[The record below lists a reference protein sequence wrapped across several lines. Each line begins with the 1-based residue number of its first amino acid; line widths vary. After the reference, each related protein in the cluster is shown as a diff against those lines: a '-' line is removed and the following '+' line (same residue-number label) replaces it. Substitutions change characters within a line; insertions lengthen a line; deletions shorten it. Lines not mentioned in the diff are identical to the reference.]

1 MSKIISE
8 YAFRTIK
15 RILPRIS
22 ATEKAA
28 LNSGTV
34 SIDGDIFAGY
44 LDINKLVS
52 KYDVKLRDEETAFL
66 NKETTMLCEMID
78 NDSVEKNQDLSTN
91 TWKYIKTNKFMG
103 LVIPKKYEGLGFS
116 PHAHSLIVE
125 KIASRNIA
133 SAVSVMVP
141 NSLGPGELLH
151 QYGTDEQKKDLLPKL
166 ATGKHVPC
174 FGLTTENSGS
184 DAASM
189 LDKGIVVNENGILGM
204 RVTFSKRYIT
214 LAPVASLIGLAF
226 KLEDPNKLLTKGKE
240 GITVAILEKDKFKNI
255 EIGNRHNPLNIG
267 FMNGTIR
274 GNDIF
279 IPIDCVIGGEEQ
291 CGFGW
296 NMLMESLGEGRGI
309 SLPAM
314 SLATAKLCTFGVGGY
329 ARIRKQF
336 NIPIAEMEGVKEKL
350 ATIAGIN
357 YKLLSAQHLF
367 NAILINKEKPPVLSA
382 IMKYKFTE
390 YGRITVNNGMDIL
403 GGAGICKGSM
413 NFLASNYVATPVAIT
428 VEGSNTLTRSLI
440 IFGQG
445 LNRSHPHL
453 LNIINNIETNDKPK
467 FHDNFTKIVK
477 HTLSNM
483 AKSLYYGAYLK
494 IYRKSDY
501 NYDIAKYSEM
511 HLNRHVANFAF
522 SANIALL
529 MGGKIK
535 TAEYISG
542 RYADILSDIYMSYA
556 CLWFYKK
563 NKEVKDIDKLL
574 EYSINDYSK
583 NIETNMNKI
592 ADNFPI
598 YFMGKLIKYVTY
610 PFGDYYKY
618 NSDIMITKI
627 SNIITRPTEMRNL
640 LTENI
645 FISKDNKDR
654 LNQISRGIALYG
666 EEGGKGCGKGCGKG
680 HGKGC
685 GKGCGKGDGKGCG
698 KGHEEEKLN
707 DTMKND
713 IMQHVIKVNEYNNL
727 S

>member
-1 MSKIISE
+1 MSKIVSG
-8 YAFRTIK
+8 YAFRIIK
-15 RILPRIS
+15 RILPKIS

-28 LNSGTV
+28 LNSGSV
-34 SIDGDIFAGY
+34 SIDGDIFSGY
-44 LDINKLVS
+44 LDINKLVK
-52 KYDVKLRDEETAFL
+52 KYDAKLKDQENAFL
-66 NKETTMLCEMID
+66 NKETNELCEMID
-78 NDSVEKNQDLSTN
+78 NDKIEKNQDLSKDV
-91 TWKYIKTNKFMG
+91 WDYIKNNKFMG
-103 LVIPKKYEGLGFS
+103 LVIPKKYEGLEFS

-133 SAVSVMVP
+133 TAVSVMVP

-151 QYGTDEQKKDLLPKL
+151 QYGTDEQKKYFLPKL
-166 ATGKHVPC
+166 ASGTYVPC

-189 LDKGIVVNENGILGM
+189 LDRGIVVVENGILGM

-214 LAPVASLIGLAF
+214 LAPVASVIGLAF
-226 KLEDPNKLLTKGKE
+226 KLLDPNKLLTTGKE
-240 GITVAILEKDKFKNI
+240 GITVAILEKDKFSDI

-274 GNDIF
+274 GREIF
-279 IPIDCVIGGEEQ
+279 IPMECVIGGEEK

-314 SLATAKLCTFGVGGY
+314 SLATAKLCSFGVGGY

-336 NIPIAEMEGVKEKL
+336 NISIAEMEGVKEKL
-350 ATIAGIN
+350 AVIAGIN
-357 YKLLSAQHLF
+357 YKLLAAQHLF

-403 GGAGICKGSM
+403 GGAGICKGPM
-413 NFLASNYVATPVAIT
+413 NFLASSYVATPVAIT

-453 LNIINNIETNDKPK
+453 LNIINNIETNDKE
-467 FHDNFTKIVK
+467 NFNNNFNKIVK
-477 HTLSNM
+477 HTLNNLV
-483 AKSLYYGAYLK
+483 KSLYYGIYLK
-494 IYRKSDY
+494 FYRKNSV
-501 NYDIAKYSEM
+501 DIDKYCEI

-542 RYADILSDIYMSYA
+542 RYADILADIYMSYA

-563 NKEVKDIDKLL
+563 NKNVKDIDKLL

-583 NIETNMNKI
+583 NIEINMNKI
-592 ADNFPI
+592 FDNFPI
-598 YFMGKLIKYVTY
+598 YFMGKIMKYTTY
-610 PFGDYYKY
+610 PSGNYYNY
-618 NSDIMITKI
+618 NSDKMNTEI
-627 SNIITRPTEMRNL
+627 SNIITKPNELRNL
-640 LTENI
+640 LTYNL
-645 FISKDNKDR
+645 FISKDTDNR
-654 LNQISRGIALYG
+654 LNQISRGIELFDVNKKY
-666 EEGGKGCGKGCGKG
+666 
-680 HGKGC
+680 
-685 GKGCGKGDGKGCG
+685 
-698 KGHEEEKLN
+698 
-707 DTMKND
+707 D
-713 IMQHVIKVNEYNNL
+713 IENISLINEITQQVIKVDESEKL
-727 S
+727 

>member
-1 MSKIISE
+1 MSKIVSG
-8 YAFRTIK
+8 YAFRIIK
-15 RILPRIS
+15 RILPKIS

-28 LNSGTV
+28 LNSGSV
-34 SIDGDIFAGY
+34 SIDGDIFSGY
-44 LDINKLVS
+44 LDINKLVK
-52 KYDVKLRDEETAFL
+52 KYDAKLKDQENAFL
-66 NKETTMLCEMID
+66 NKETNELCEMID
-78 NDSVEKNQDLSTN
+78 NDKIEKNQDLSKDV
-91 TWKYIKTNKFMG
+91 WDYIKNNKFMG
-103 LVIPKKYEGLGFS
+103 LVIPKKYEGLEFS

-133 SAVSVMVP
+133 TAVSVMVP

-151 QYGTDEQKKDLLPKL
+151 QYGTDEQKKYFLPKL
-166 ATGKHVPC
+166 ASGTYVPC

-189 LDKGIVVNENGILGM
+189 LDRGIVVVENGILGM

-214 LAPVASLIGLAF
+214 LAPVASVIGLAF
-226 KLEDPNKLLTKGKE
+226 KLLDPNKLLTTGKE
-240 GITVAILEKDKFKNI
+240 GITVAILEKDKFSDI

-274 GNDIF
+274 GREIF
-279 IPIDCVIGGEEQ
+279 IPMESVIGGEEK

-314 SLATAKLCTFGVGGY
+314 SLATAKLCSFGVGGY

-336 NIPIAEMEGVKEKL
+336 NISIAEMEGVKEKL
-350 ATIAGIN
+350 AIIAGIN
-357 YKLLSAQHLF
+357 YKLLAAQHLF

-403 GGAGICKGSM
+403 GGAGICKGPM
-413 NFLASNYVATPVAIT
+413 NFLASSYVATPVAIT

-453 LNIINNIETNDKPK
+453 LNIINNIETNDKE
-467 FHDNFTKIVK
+467 NFNNNFNKIVK
-477 HTLSNM
+477 HTLNNLV
-483 AKSLYYGAYLK
+483 KSLYYGIYLK
-494 IYRKSDY
+494 FYRKNSV
-501 NYDIAKYSEM
+501 DIDKYCEI

-542 RYADILSDIYMSYA
+542 RYADILADIYMSYA

-563 NKEVKDIDKLL
+563 NKNVKDIDKLL

-583 NIETNMNKI
+583 NIEINMNKI
-592 ADNFPI
+592 FDNFPI
-598 YFMGKLIKYVTY
+598 YFMGKIMKYTTY
-610 PFGDYYKY
+610 PFGNYYNY
-618 NSDIMITKI
+618 NSDKMNTEI
-627 SNIITRPTEMRNL
+627 SNIITKPNELRNL
-640 LTENI
+640 LTYNL
-645 FISKDNKDR
+645 FISKDTDNR
-654 LNQISRGIALYG
+654 LNQISRGIELFDVNKKYDL
-666 EEGGKGCGKGCGKG
+666 ENISLINEI
-680 HGKGC
+680 
-685 GKGCGKGDGKGCG
+685 
-698 KGHEEEKLN
+698 
-707 DTMKND
+707 T
-713 IMQHVIKVNEYNNL
+713 QQVIKVDESEKL
-727 S
+727 

>member
-1 MSKIISE
+1 MSKIVSG
-8 YAFRTIK
+8 YAFRIIK
-15 RILPRIS
+15 RILPKIS

-28 LNSGTV
+28 LNSGSV
-34 SIDGDIFAGY
+34 SIDGDIFSGY
-44 LDINKLVS
+44 LDINKLVK
-52 KYDVKLRDEETAFL
+52 KYDAKLKDQENAFL
-66 NKETTMLCEMID
+66 NKETNELCEMID
-78 NDSVEKNQDLSTN
+78 NDKIEKNQDLSTDV
-91 TWKYIKTNKFMG
+91 WDYIKNNKFMG
-103 LVIPKKYEGLGFS
+103 LVIPKKYEGLEFS

-125 KIASRNIA
+125 KIASRNIT

-151 QYGTDEQKKDLLPKL
+151 QYGTDEQKKYFLPKL
-166 ATGKHVPC
+166 ASGTYVPC

-189 LDKGIVVNENGILGM
+189 LDRGIVVVENGILGM

-214 LAPVASLIGLAF
+214 LAPVASVIGLAF
-226 KLEDPNKLLTKGKE
+226 TLLDPNKLLTTGKE
-240 GITVAILEKDKFKNI
+240 GITVAILEKDKFSDI

-274 GNDIF
+274 GRDIF
-279 IPIDCVIGGEEQ
+279 IPMECVIGGEEK

-314 SLATAKLCTFGVGGY
+314 SLATAKLCSFGVGGY

-336 NIPIAEMEGVKEKL
+336 NISIAEMEGVKEKL
-350 ATIAGIN
+350 AVIAGIN
-357 YKLLSAQHLF
+357 YKLLAAQHLF

-403 GGAGICKGSM
+403 GGAGICKGPM
-413 NFLASNYVATPVAIT
+413 NFLASSYIATPVAIT

-453 LNIINNIETNDKPK
+453 LNIINNIETNDKEG
-467 FHDNFTKIVK
+467 FNNNFNKIVK
-477 HTLSNM
+477 HTLNNLV
-483 AKSLYYGAYLK
+483 KSIYYGTYLK
-494 IYRKSDY
+494 FYRK
-501 NYDIAKYSEM
+501 NGVDIDKYYEI

-542 RYADILSDIYMSYA
+542 RYADILADIYMSYA

-563 NKEVKDIDKLL
+563 NKTTKDIDKLL

-583 NIETNMNKI
+583 NIE
-592 ADNFPI
+592 
-598 YFMGKLIKYVTY
+598 
-610 PFGDYYKY
+610 
-618 NSDIMITKI
+618 IT
-627 SNIITRPTEMRNL
+627 PTEKINGTRL
-640 LTENI
+640 L
-645 FISKDNKDR
+645 
-654 LNQISRGIALYG
+654 
-666 EEGGKGCGKGCGKG
+666 
-680 HGKGC
+680 
-685 GKGCGKGDGKGCG
+685 
-698 KGHEEEKLN
+698 
-707 DTMKND
+707 
-713 IMQHVIKVNEYNNL
+713 
-727 S
+727 

>member
-1 MSKIISE
+1 MSKFVSG
-8 YAFRTIK
+8 YAFRIIK
-15 RILPRIS
+15 RILPKIS

-34 SIDGDIFAGY
+34 SIDGDIFSGY
-44 LDINKLVS
+44 LDINKLVK
-52 KYDVKLRDEETAFL
+52 KYDVKLKEEENAFL
-66 NKETTMLCEMID
+66 NKETSELCEMINND
-78 NDSVEKNQDLSTN
+78 NIEKNQDLSVD
-91 TWKYIKTNKFMG
+91 TWNYIKDNKFMG
-103 LVIPKKYEGLGFS
+103 LVIPKKYEGLEFS

-151 QYGTDEQKKDLLPKL
+151 QYGTDVQKIYFLPKL
-166 ATGKHVPC
+166 ASGTHIPC

-189 LDKGIVVNENGILGM
+189 LDRGIVVNENGILGM

-214 LAPVASLIGLAF
+214 LAPVASVIGLAF
-226 KLEDPNKLLTKGKE
+226 KLVDPNKLLTKGKE
-240 GITVAILEKDKFKNI
+240 GITVAILEKEKFKDI

-274 GNDIF
+274 GRDIF
-279 IPIDCVIGGEEQ
+279 IPMESVIGGEEK

-314 SLATAKLCTFGVGGY
+314 SLATAKLCSFGVGGY

-336 NIPIAEMEGVKEKL
+336 NISIAEMEGVKEKL
-350 ATIAGIN
+350 AIIAGIN
-357 YKLLSAQHLF
+357 YKLLAAQHLF
-367 NAILINKEKPPVLSA
+367 NAILINNEKPPVLSA

-403 GGAGICKGSM
+403 GGAGICKGPM
-413 NFLASNYVATPVAIT
+413 NFLASSYVATPVAIT

-453 LNIINNIETNDKPK
+453 LNIINNIETNDKE
-467 FHDNFTKIVK
+467 NFNNNFNKIVK
-477 HTLSNM
+477 HTLNNLV
-483 AKSLYYGAYLK
+483 KSLYYGIYLK
-494 IYRKSDY
+494 FYRKNSV
-501 NYDIAKYSEM
+501 DIDKYCEI

-542 RYADILSDIYMSYA
+542 RYADILADIYMSYA

-563 NKEVKDIDKLL
+563 NKNVKDIDKLL

-583 NIETNMNKI
+583 NIEINMNKI
-592 ADNFPI
+592 FDNFPI
-598 YFMGKLIKYVTY
+598 YFMGKIMKYTTY
-610 PFGDYYKY
+610 PLGNYYNY
-618 NSDIMITKI
+618 NSDKMNTEI
-627 SNIITRPTEMRNL
+627 SNIITKPNELRNL
-640 LTENI
+640 LTYNL
-645 FISKDNKDR
+645 FISKDTDNR
-654 LNQISRGIALYG
+654 LNQISRGIELFDVNKKY
-666 EEGGKGCGKGCGKG
+666 
-680 HGKGC
+680 
-685 GKGCGKGDGKGCG
+685 
-698 KGHEEEKLN
+698 
-707 DTMKND
+707 D
-713 IMQHVIKVNEYNNL
+713 IENISLINEITQQVIKVDESEKL
-727 S
+727 

>member
-1 MSKIISE
+1 MSKIVSG
-8 YAFRTIK
+8 YAFRIIK
-15 RILPRIS
+15 RILPKIS

-28 LNSGTV
+28 LNSGSV
-34 SIDGDIFAGY
+34 SIDGDIFSGY
-44 LDINKLVS
+44 LDINKLVK
-52 KYDVKLRDEETAFL
+52 KYDAKLKDQENAFL
-66 NKETTMLCEMID
+66 NKETNELCEMID
-78 NDSVEKNQDLSTN
+78 NDKIEKNQDLSIDV
-91 TWKYIKTNKFMG
+91 WDYIKNNKFMG
-103 LVIPKKYEGLGFS
+103 LVIPKKYEGLEFS

-151 QYGTDEQKKDLLPKL
+151 QYGTDEQKKYFLPKL
-166 ATGKHVPC
+166 ASGTYVPC

-189 LDKGIVVNENGILGM
+189 LDRGIVVVEDGILGM

-214 LAPVASLIGLAF
+214 LAPVASVIGLAF
-226 KLEDPNKLLTKGKE
+226 KLLDPNKLLTTGKE
-240 GITVAILEKDKFKNI
+240 GITVAILEKDKFSDI

-274 GNDIF
+274 GIDIF
-279 IPIDCVIGGEEQ
+279 IPMECVIGGEEK

-314 SLATAKLCTFGVGGY
+314 SLATAKLCSFGVGGY

-336 NIPIAEMEGVKEKL
+336 NISIAEMEGVKEKL
-350 ATIAGIN
+350 AVIAGIN
-357 YKLLSAQHLF
+357 YKLLAAQHLF

-403 GGAGICKGSM
+403 GGAGICKGPM
-413 NFLASNYVATPVAIT
+413 NFLASSYIATPVAIT

-453 LNIINNIETNDKPK
+453 LNIINNIETNDKEG
-467 FHDNFTKIVK
+467 FNNNFNKIVK
-477 HTLSNM
+477 HTLNNLV
-483 AKSLYYGAYLK
+483 KSIYYGTYLK
-494 IYRKSDY
+494 FYRK
-501 NYDIAKYSEM
+501 NGVDIDKYYEI

-542 RYADILSDIYMSYA
+542 RYADILADIYMSYA

-563 NKEVKDIDKLL
+563 NKTTKDIDKLL

-583 NIETNMNKI
+583 NIEINMNKI
-592 ADNFPI
+592 FDNFPI
-598 YFMGKLIKYVTY
+598 YFMGKIMKYTTY
-610 PFGDYYKY
+610 PFGNYYNY
-618 NSDIMITKI
+618 NCDKMNTRI
-627 SNIITRPTEMRNL
+627 SNIITKPNELRNL
-640 LTENI
+640 LTDNL
-645 FISKDNKDR
+645 FISKDVNNR
-654 LNQISRGIALYG
+654 LNQISRGIQLFDENKKYDP
-666 EEGGKGCGKGCGKG
+666 ENISLINEITQ
-680 HGKGC
+680 
-685 GKGCGKGDGKGCG
+685 
-698 KGHEEEKLN
+698 L
-707 DTMKND
+707 
-713 IMQHVIKVNEYNNL
+713 VIKVDETEKL
-727 S
+727 

>member
-1 MSKIISE
+1 MSKIVSG
-8 YAFRTIK
+8 YAFRIIK
-15 RILPRIS
+15 RILPKIS

-28 LNSGTV
+28 LNSGSV
-34 SIDGDIFAGY
+34 SIDGDIFSGY
-44 LDINKLVS
+44 LDINKLVK
-52 KYDVKLRDEETAFL
+52 KYDAKLKDQENAFL
-66 NKETTMLCEMID
+66 NKETNELCEMID
-78 NDSVEKNQDLSTN
+78 NDKIEKNQDLSIDV
-91 TWKYIKTNKFMG
+91 WDYIKNNKFMG
-103 LVIPKKYEGLGFS
+103 LVIPKKYEGLEFS

-151 QYGTDEQKKDLLPKL
+151 QYGTDEQKKYFLPKL
-166 ATGKHVPC
+166 ASGTYVPC

-189 LDKGIVVNENGILGM
+189 LDSGIVVVENGILGM

-214 LAPVASLIGLAF
+214 LAPVASVIGLAF
-226 KLEDPNKLLTKGKE
+226 KLLDPNKLLTTGKE
-240 GITVAILEKDKFKNI
+240 GITVAILEKDKFSDI

-274 GNDIF
+274 GIDIF
-279 IPIDCVIGGEEQ
+279 IPMECVIGGEEK

-314 SLATAKLCTFGVGGY
+314 SLATAKLCSFGVGGY

-336 NIPIAEMEGVKEKL
+336 NISIAEMEGVKEKL
-350 ATIAGIN
+350 AVIAGIN
-357 YKLLSAQHLF
+357 YKLLAAQHLF

-403 GGAGICKGSM
+403 GGAGICKGPM
-413 NFLASNYVATPVAIT
+413 NFLASSYIATPVAIT

-453 LNIINNIETNDKPK
+453 LNIINNIETNDKEG
-467 FHDNFTKIVK
+467 FNNNFNKIVK
-477 HTLSNM
+477 HTLNNLV
-483 AKSLYYGAYLK
+483 KSIYYGTYLK
-494 IYRKSDY
+494 FYRK
-501 NYDIAKYSEM
+501 NGVDIDKYYEI

-542 RYADILSDIYMSYA
+542 RYADILADIYMSYA

-563 NKEVKDIDKLL
+563 NKTTKDIDKLL

-583 NIETNMNKI
+583 NIEINMNKI
-592 ADNFPI
+592 FDNFPI
-598 YFMGKLIKYVTY
+598 YFMGKIMKYTTY
-610 PFGDYYKY
+610 PFGNYYNY
-618 NSDIMITKI
+618 NCDKINTRI
-627 SNIITRPTEMRNL
+627 SNIITKPNELRNL
-640 LTENI
+640 LTYNL
-645 FISKDNKDR
+645 FISKDVNNR
-654 LNQISRGIALYG
+654 LNQISRGIQLFDENKKYDP
-666 EEGGKGCGKGCGKG
+666 ENISLINEITQ
-680 HGKGC
+680 
-685 GKGCGKGDGKGCG
+685 
-698 KGHEEEKLN
+698 L
-707 DTMKND
+707 
-713 IMQHVIKVNEYNNL
+713 VIKVDETDKL
-727 S
+727 

>member
-1 MSKIISE
+1 MSKIVSG
-8 YAFRTIK
+8 YAFRIIK
-15 RILPRIS
+15 RILPKIS

-28 LNSGTV
+28 LNSGSV
-34 SIDGDIFAGY
+34 SIDGDIFSGY
-44 LDINKLVS
+44 LDINKLVK
-52 KYDVKLRDEETAFL
+52 KYDAKLKDQENAFL
-66 NKETTMLCEMID
+66 NKETNELCEMID
-78 NDSVEKNQDLSTN
+78 NDKIEKNQDLSIDV
-91 TWKYIKTNKFMG
+91 WDYIKNNKFMG
-103 LVIPKKYEGLGFS
+103 LVIPKKYEGLEFS

-151 QYGTDEQKKDLLPKL
+151 QYGTDEQKKYFLPKL
-166 ATGKHVPC
+166 ASGTYVPC

-189 LDKGIVVNENGILGM
+189 LDRGIVVVENGILGM

-214 LAPVASLIGLAF
+214 LAPVASVIGLAF
-226 KLEDPNKLLTKGKE
+226 KLLDPNKLLTTGKE
-240 GITVAILEKDKFKNI
+240 GITVAILEKDKFSDI

-274 GNDIF
+274 GIDIF
-279 IPIDCVIGGEEQ
+279 IPMECVIGGEEK

-314 SLATAKLCTFGVGGY
+314 SLATAKLCSFGVGGY

-336 NIPIAEMEGVKEKL
+336 NISIAEMEGVKEKL
-350 ATIAGIN
+350 AVIAGIN
-357 YKLLSAQHLF
+357 YKLLAAQHLF

-403 GGAGICKGSM
+403 GGAGICKGPM
-413 NFLASNYVATPVAIT
+413 NFLASSYIATPVAIT

-453 LNIINNIETNDKPK
+453 LNIINNIETNDKEG
-467 FHDNFTKIVK
+467 FNNNFNKIVK
-477 HTLSNM
+477 HTLNNLV
-483 AKSLYYGAYLK
+483 KSIYYGTYLK
-494 IYRKSDY
+494 FYRK
-501 NYDIAKYSEM
+501 NGVDIDKYYEI

-542 RYADILSDIYMSYA
+542 RYADILADIYMSYA

-563 NKEVKDIDKLL
+563 NKTTKDIDKLL

-583 NIETNMNKI
+583 NIEINMNKI
-592 ADNFPI
+592 FDNFPI
-598 YFMGKLIKYVTY
+598 YFMGKIMKYTTY
-610 PFGDYYKY
+610 PFGNYYNY
-618 NSDIMITKI
+618 NCDKMNTRI
-627 SNIITRPTEMRNL
+627 SNIITKPNELRNL
-640 LTENI
+640 LTDNL
-645 FISKDNKDR
+645 FISKDVNNR
-654 LNQISRGIALYG
+654 LNQISRGIQLFDENKKYDP
-666 EEGGKGCGKGCGKG
+666 ENISLINEITQ
-680 HGKGC
+680 
-685 GKGCGKGDGKGCG
+685 
-698 KGHEEEKLN
+698 L
-707 DTMKND
+707 
-713 IMQHVIKVNEYNNL
+713 VIKVDETEKL
-727 S
+727 

>member
-1 MSKIISE
+1 MSKIVSG
-8 YAFRTIK
+8 YAFRIIK
-15 RILPRIS
+15 RILPKIS

-28 LNSGTV
+28 LNSGSV
-34 SIDGDIFAGY
+34 SIDGDIFSGY
-44 LDINKLVS
+44 LDINKLVK
-52 KYDVKLRDEETAFL
+52 KYDAKLKDQENAFL
-66 NKETTMLCEMID
+66 NKETNELCEMID
-78 NDSVEKNQDLSTN
+78 NDKIEKNQDLSIDV
-91 TWKYIKTNKFMG
+91 WDYIKNNKFMG
-103 LVIPKKYEGLGFS
+103 LVIPKKYEGLEFS

-151 QYGTDEQKKDLLPKL
+151 QYGTDEQKKYFLPKL
-166 ATGKHVPC
+166 ASGTYVPC

-189 LDKGIVVNENGILGM
+189 LDRGIVVVENGILGM

-214 LAPVASLIGLAF
+214 LAPVASVIGLAF
-226 KLEDPNKLLTKGKE
+226 KLLDPNKLLTTGKE
-240 GITVAILEKDKFKNI
+240 GITVAILEKDKFSDI

-274 GNDIF
+274 GIDIF
-279 IPIDCVIGGEEQ
+279 IPMECVIGGEEK

-314 SLATAKLCTFGVGGY
+314 SLATAKLCSFGVGGY

-336 NIPIAEMEGVKEKL
+336 NISIAEMEGVKEKL
-350 ATIAGIN
+350 AVIAGIN
-357 YKLLSAQHLF
+357 YKLLAAQHLF

-403 GGAGICKGSM
+403 GGAGICKGPM
-413 NFLASNYVATPVAIT
+413 NFLASCYIATPVAIT

-453 LNIINNIETNDKPK
+453 LNIINNIETNDKEG
-467 FHDNFTKIVK
+467 FNNNFNKIVK
-477 HTLSNM
+477 HTLNNLV
-483 AKSLYYGAYLK
+483 KSIYYGTYLK
-494 IYRKSDY
+494 FYRK
-501 NYDIAKYSEM
+501 NGVDIDKYYEI

-542 RYADILSDIYMSYA
+542 RYADILADIYMSYA

-563 NKEVKDIDKLL
+563 NKTTKDIDKLL

-583 NIETNMNKI
+583 NIEINMNKI
-592 ADNFPI
+592 FHNFPI
-598 YFMGKLIKYVTY
+598 YFMGKIMKYTTY
-610 PFGDYYKY
+610 PFGNYYNY
-618 NSDIMITKI
+618 NCDKINTRI
-627 SNIITRPTEMRNL
+627 SNIITKPNELRNL
-640 LTENI
+640 LTYNL
-645 FISKDNKDR
+645 FISKDVNNR
-654 LNQISRGIALYG
+654 LNQISRGIQLFDENKKYDP
-666 EEGGKGCGKGCGKG
+666 ENISLINEITQ
-680 HGKGC
+680 
-685 GKGCGKGDGKGCG
+685 
-698 KGHEEEKLN
+698 L
-707 DTMKND
+707 
-713 IMQHVIKVNEYNNL
+713 VIKVDETDKL
-727 S
+727 

>member
-8 YAFRTIK
+8 YAFKTIK

-34 SIDGDIFAGY
+34 SIDGDIFTGY
-44 LDINKLVS
+44 LDINKLVN
-52 KYDVKLRDEETAFL
+52 KYDVKLRDEEKAFL
-66 NKETTMLCEMID
+66 RKETTELCEMID
-78 NDSVEKNQDLSTN
+78 NDSIEKNQDLSVN
-91 TWKYIKTNKFMG
+91 TWKYMKANKFMG
-103 LVIPKKYEGLGFS
+103 LVIPKKYEGLEFS

-141 NSLGPGELLH
+141 NSLGPAELLH
-151 QYGTDEQKKDLLPKL
+151 QYGTNEQQKYFLPKL
-166 ATGKHVPC
+166 AAGTHIPC
-174 FGLTTENSGS
+174 FGLTTEHSGS

-189 LDKGIVVNENGILGM
+189 LDRGIVVKENGILGM

-214 LAPVASLIGLAF
+214 LAPIASLIGLAF
-226 KLEDPNKLLTKGKE
+226 KLEDPDKLLTKGKE
-240 GITVAILEKDKFKNI
+240 GITVAILEKENFKDI
-255 EIGNRHNPLNIG
+255 DIGNRHNPLNIG

-274 GNDIF
+274 GRNIF
-279 IPIDCVIGGEEQ
+279 IPMDCVIGGEDK

-314 SLATAKLCTFGVGGY
+314 SVATAKLCTFGVGGY

-350 ATIAGIN
+350 AIIAGIN
-357 YKLLSAQHLF
+357 YKLLSAQYLF

-390 YGRITVNNGMDIL
+390 YGRIAVNNGMDII

-413 NFLASNYVATPVAIT
+413 NFLASSYVATPVAIT

-453 LNIINNIETNDKPK
+453 LNIISNIESNDKQQ
-467 FHDNFTKIVK
+467 FHENFTKIVK

-483 AKSLYYGAYLK
+483 SKSLYYGIYLK
-494 IYRKSDY
+494 FYK
-501 NYDIAKYSEM
+501 NKNNDIANYAEI

-522 SANIALL
+522 AANIALL

-542 RYADILSDIYMSYA
+542 RYADILADIYMSYA

-563 NKEVKDIDKLL
+563 NNSIKDIDHLL
-574 EYSINDYSK
+574 EYCINDYSK
-583 NIETNMNKI
+583 NIESNINKI

-598 YFMGKLIKYVTY
+598 YFMGRLIKYVTY
-610 PFGDYYKY
+610 PFGNNYTY
-618 NSDIMITKI
+618 NNDILTTKV
-627 SNIITRPTEMRNL
+627 SNIITKPTELRNL

-645 FISKDNKDR
+645 YISNDNNDR
-654 LNQISRGIALYG
+654 LNQISKGIYLYT
-666 EEGGKGCGKGCGKG
+666 EDKK
-680 HGKGC
+680 
-685 GKGCGKGDGKGCG
+685 DDPLYIS
-698 KGHEEEKLN
+698 EKS
-707 DTMKND
+707 K
-713 IMQHVIKVNEYNNL
+713 IMESIIKVNEYTNL
-727 S
+727 P

>member
-34 SIDGDIFAGY
+34 SIDGDIFKGY
-44 LDINKLVS
+44 LDINKLS
-52 KYDVKLRDEETAFL
+52 NKYQVKLREDEVAFL
-66 NKETTMLCEMID
+66 RKETTELCEMID
-78 NDSVEKNQDLSTN
+78 NDSIEKNQDLSVN
-91 TWKYIKTNKFMG
+91 TWKYMKANKFMG
-103 LVIPKKYEGLGFS
+103 LVIPKKYEGLEFS

-141 NSLGPGELLH
+141 NSLGPAELLH
-151 QYGTDEQKKDLLPKL
+151 QYGTDAQQKYFLPML
-166 ATGKHVPC
+166 ATGSHIPC
-174 FGLTTENSGS
+174 FGLTTEHSGS

-189 LDKGIVVNENGILGM
+189 LDRGIVVKENGILGM

-226 KLEDPNKLLTKGKE
+226 RLEDPDRLLTKGKE
-240 GITVAILEKDKFKNI
+240 GITVAILEKKNFKDI

-274 GNDIF
+274 GKDIF
-279 IPIDCVIGGEEQ
+279 IPMDCVIGGEEK

-314 SLATAKLCTFGVGGY
+314 SVATAKLCTFGVGGY

-350 ATIAGIN
+350 AIIAGIN
-357 YKLLSAQHLF
+357 YKLLSAQYLF

-390 YGRITVNNGMDIL
+390 YGRITVNNGMDIM

-413 NFLASNYVATPVAIT
+413 NFLASSYVATPVAIT

-453 LNIINNIETNDKPK
+453 LDIISNIESNDKLQ
-467 FHDNFTKIVK
+467 FHENFTKIVK

-483 AKSLYYGAYLK
+483 SKSLYYGIYLK
-494 IYRKSDY
+494 LYR
-501 NYDIAKYSEM
+501 NNDIAKYSEM

-542 RYADILSDIYMSYA
+542 RYADILADIYMSYA
-556 CLWFYKK
+556 CLWFHKK
-563 NKEVKDIDKLL
+563 NNSIKDIDHLL
-574 EYSINDYSK
+574 EYCINDYSK
-583 NIETNMNKI
+583 NIESNINKI

-598 YFMGKLIKYVTY
+598 YFMGRLIKYVTY
-610 PFGDYYKY
+610 PLGNYYTH
-618 NSDIMITKI
+618 NNDIVITKV
-627 SNIITRPTEMRNL
+627 SNIISKPTELRNL

-645 FISKDNKDR
+645 FISKDNNDR
-654 LNQISRGIALYG
+654 LNQISRGIALYT
-666 EEGGKGCGKGCGKG
+666 
-680 HGKGC
+680 
-685 GKGCGKGDGKGCG
+685 GDKQGDSRDIS
-698 KGHEEEKLN
+698 EK
-707 DTMKND
+707 TK
-713 IMQHVIKVNEYNNL
+713 IMENVIKVNEYNNL
-727 S
+727 P

>member
-1 MSKIISE
+1 MSKIVSG
-8 YAFRTIK
+8 YAFRIIK
-15 RILPRIS
+15 QILPKIS
-22 ATEKAA
+22 PTEKAA
-28 LNSGTV
+28 LNSGSV
-34 SIDGDIFAGY
+34 SIDGDIFSGF
-44 LDINKLVS
+44 LDINKLVN
-52 KYDVKLRDEETAFL
+52 KYDAKLKDQEKAFL
-66 NKETTMLCEMID
+66 NKETNELCEMID
-78 NDSVEKNQDLSTN
+78 NDKIEKNQDLSN
-91 TWKYIKTNKFMG
+91 NVWDYIKNNKFMG
-103 LVIPKKYEGLGFS
+103 LVIAKKYEGLEFS

-141 NSLGPGELLH
+141 NSLGPGELLQ
-151 QYGTDEQKKDLLPKL
+151 QYGTDEQKKYFLPKL
-166 ATGKHVPC
+166 ALGTHIPC

-189 LDKGIVVNENGILGM
+189 LDKGIVVLENGVLGI

-214 LAPVASLIGLAF
+214 LAPVASVIGLAF
-226 KLEDPNKLLTKGKE
+226 KLLDPNKLLKTGKE
-240 GITVAILEKDKFKNI
+240 GITVAILEKDKFSDI

-274 GNDIF
+274 GKDIF
-279 IPIDCVIGGEEQ
+279 IPMECVIGGEEK

-314 SLATAKLCTFGVGGY
+314 SLATAKLCSFGVGGY

-336 NIPIAEMEGVKEKL
+336 NISIAEMEGVKEKL
-350 ATIAGIN
+350 AVIAGIN
-357 YKLLSAQHLF
+357 YKLLAAQHLF

-403 GGAGICKGSM
+403 GGAGICKGPM
-413 NFLASNYVATPVAIT
+413 NFLASSYIATPVAIT

-453 LNIINNIETNDKPK
+453 LNIINNIETNDKEG
-467 FHDNFTKIVK
+467 FNNNFNKIVK
-477 HTLSNM
+477 HTINNLV
-483 AKSLYYGAYLK
+483 KSLYYGAYLK
-494 IYRKSDY
+494 FYRK
-501 NYDIAKYSEM
+501 NGVDIDKYCEI

-542 RYADILSDIYMSYA
+542 RYADILADIYMSYA

-563 NKEVKDIDKLL
+563 NKTTKDIDKLL
-574 EYSINDYSK
+574 EFSINDYSK
-583 NIETNMNKI
+583 NIEINMNKI
-592 ADNFPI
+592 FDNFPI
-598 YFMGKLIKYVTY
+598 YFMGKFMKYITY
-610 PFGDYYKY
+610 PFGNYYNY
-618 NSDIMITKI
+618 NCDKMNTQI
-627 SNIITRPTEMRNL
+627 SNIITKPNELRNL
-640 LTENI
+640 LTDNL
-645 FISKDNKDR
+645 FISKDVNNR
-654 LNQISRGIALYG
+654 LNQISRGIQLF
-666 EEGGKGCGKGCGKG
+666 
-680 HGKGC
+680 
-685 GKGCGKGDGKGCG
+685 
-698 KGHEEEKLN
+698 HENKKYDPENISLINEITQL
-707 DTMKND
+707 
-713 IMQHVIKVNEYNNL
+713 VIKVDETKKI
-727 S
+727 

>member
-1 MSKIISE
+1 MSKIVSG
-8 YAFRTIK
+8 YAFRIIK
-15 RILPRIS
+15 RILPKIS

-28 LNSGTV
+28 LNSGSV
-34 SIDGDIFAGY
+34 SIDGDIFSGY
-44 LDINKLVS
+44 LDINKLVK
-52 KYDVKLRDEETAFL
+52 KYDAKLKDHENAFL
-66 NKETTMLCEMID
+66 NKETNELCEMID
-78 NDSVEKNQDLSTN
+78 NDKIEKNQDLSIDI
-91 TWKYIKTNKFMG
+91 WDYIKNNKFMG
-103 LVIPKKYEGLGFS
+103 LVIPKKYEGLEFS

-151 QYGTDEQKKDLLPKL
+151 QYGTDEQKKYFLPKL
-166 ATGKHVPC
+166 ASGTYVPC

-189 LDKGIVVNENGILGM
+189 LDRGIVVVENGILGM

-214 LAPVASLIGLAF
+214 LAPVASVIGLAF
-226 KLEDPNKLLTKGKE
+226 KLLDPNKLLTTGKE
-240 GITVAILEKDKFKNI
+240 GITVAILEKDKFSDI

-274 GNDIF
+274 GIDIF
-279 IPIDCVIGGEEQ
+279 IPMECVIGGEEK

-314 SLATAKLCTFGVGGY
+314 SLATAKLCSFGVGGY

-336 NIPIAEMEGVKEKL
+336 NISIAEMEGVKEKL
-350 ATIAGIN
+350 AVIAGIN
-357 YKLLSAQHLF
+357 YKLLAAQHLF

-403 GGAGICKGSM
+403 GGAGICKGPM
-413 NFLASNYVATPVAIT
+413 NFLASSYIAIPVAIT

-453 LNIINNIETNDKPK
+453 LNIINNIETNDKEG
-467 FHDNFTKIVK
+467 FNNNFNKIVK
-477 HTLSNM
+477 HTLNNLV
-483 AKSLYYGAYLK
+483 KSIYYGTYLK
-494 IYRKSDY
+494 FYRK
-501 NYDIAKYSEM
+501 NGVDIDKYYEI

-542 RYADILSDIYMSYA
+542 RYADILADIYMSYA

-563 NKEVKDIDKLL
+563 NKTTKDIDKLL

-583 NIETNMNKI
+583 NIEINMNKI
-592 ADNFPI
+592 FDNFPI
-598 YFMGKLIKYVTY
+598 YFMGKIMKYTTY
-610 PFGDYYKY
+610 PFGNYYNY
-618 NSDIMITKI
+618 NCDKMNTQI
-627 SNIITRPTEMRNL
+627 SNIITKPNELRNL
-640 LTENI
+640 LTDNL
-645 FISKDNKDR
+645 FISKDVNNR
-654 LNQISRGIALYG
+654 LNQISRGIQLFDENKKYDP
-666 EEGGKGCGKGCGKG
+666 ENISLINEITQ
-680 HGKGC
+680 
-685 GKGCGKGDGKGCG
+685 
-698 KGHEEEKLN
+698 L
-707 DTMKND
+707 
-713 IMQHVIKVNEYNNL
+713 VIKVDETDKL
-727 S
+727 

>member
-1 MSKIISE
+1 MSKIVSG
-8 YAFRTIK
+8 YAFRIIK
-15 RILPRIS
+15 RILPKIS

-28 LNSGTV
+28 LNSGSV
-34 SIDGDIFAGY
+34 SIDGDIFSGY
-44 LDINKLVS
+44 LDINKLVK
-52 KYDVKLRDEETAFL
+52 KYDAKLKDQENAFL
-66 NKETTMLCEMID
+66 NKETNELCEMID
-78 NDSVEKNQDLSTN
+78 NDKIEKNQDLSIDV
-91 TWKYIKTNKFMG
+91 WDYIKNNKFMG
-103 LVIPKKYEGLGFS
+103 LVIPKQYEGLEFS

-151 QYGTDEQKKDLLPKL
+151 QYGTDEQKKYFLPKL
-166 ATGKHVPC
+166 ASGTYVPC

-189 LDKGIVVNENGILGM
+189 LDRGIVVVENGILGM

-214 LAPVASLIGLAF
+214 LAPVASVIGLAF
-226 KLEDPNKLLTKGKE
+226 KLLDPNKLLTTGKE
-240 GITVAILEKDKFKNI
+240 GITVAILEKDKFSDI

-274 GNDIF
+274 GIDIF
-279 IPIDCVIGGEEQ
+279 IPMECVIGGEEK

-314 SLATAKLCTFGVGGY
+314 SLATAKLCSFGVGGY

-336 NIPIAEMEGVKEKL
+336 NISIAEMEGVKEKL
-350 ATIAGIN
+350 AVIAGIN
-357 YKLLSAQHLF
+357 YKLLAAQHLF

-403 GGAGICKGSM
+403 GGAGICKGPM
-413 NFLASNYVATPVAIT
+413 NFLASSYIATPVAIT

-453 LNIINNIETNDKPK
+453 LNIINNIETNDKEG
-467 FHDNFTKIVK
+467 FNNNFNKIVK
-477 HTLSNM
+477 HTLNNLV
-483 AKSLYYGAYLK
+483 KSIYYGTYLK
-494 IYRKSDY
+494 FYRK
-501 NYDIAKYSEM
+501 NGVDIDKYYEI

-542 RYADILSDIYMSYA
+542 RYADILADIYMSYA

-563 NKEVKDIDKLL
+563 NKTTKDIDKLL

-583 NIETNMNKI
+583 NIEINMNKI
-592 ADNFPI
+592 FDNFPI
-598 YFMGKLIKYVTY
+598 YFMGKIMKYTTY
-610 PFGDYYKY
+610 PFGNYYNY
-618 NSDIMITKI
+618 NCDKMNTRI
-627 SNIITRPTEMRNL
+627 SNIITKPNELRNL
-640 LTENI
+640 LTENL
-645 FISKDNKDR
+645 FISKDVNNR
-654 LNQISRGIALYG
+654 LNQISRGIQLFDENKKYDP
-666 EEGGKGCGKGCGKG
+666 ENISLINEITQ
-680 HGKGC
+680 
-685 GKGCGKGDGKGCG
+685 
-698 KGHEEEKLN
+698 L
-707 DTMKND
+707 
-713 IMQHVIKVNEYNNL
+713 VIKVDETEKL
-727 S
+727 

>member
-1 MSKIISE
+1 MSKIVSG
-8 YAFRTIK
+8 YAFRIIK
-15 RILPRIS
+15 RILPKIS

-28 LNSGTV
+28 LNSGSV
-34 SIDGDIFAGY
+34 SIDGDIFSGY
-44 LDINKLVS
+44 LDINKLVK
-52 KYDVKLRDEETAFL
+52 KYDAKLKDHENAFL
-66 NKETTMLCEMID
+66 NKETNELCEMID
-78 NDSVEKNQDLSTN
+78 NDKIEKNQDLSIDV
-91 TWKYIKTNKFMG
+91 WDYIKNNKFMG
-103 LVIPKKYEGLGFS
+103 LVIPKKYEGLEFS

-125 KIASRNIA
+125 KIASRNITC
-133 SAVSVMVP
+133 AVSVMVP

-151 QYGTDEQKKDLLPKL
+151 QYGTDEQKKYFLPKL
-166 ATGKHVPC
+166 ASGTYVPC

-189 LDKGIVVNENGILGM
+189 LDRGIVVVENGILGM

-214 LAPVASLIGLAF
+214 LAPVASVIGLAF
-226 KLEDPNKLLTKGKE
+226 KLLDPNKLLTTGKE
-240 GITVAILEKDKFKNI
+240 GITVAILEKDKFSDI

-274 GNDIF
+274 GREIF
-279 IPIDCVIGGEEQ
+279 IPMECVIGGEEK

-314 SLATAKLCTFGVGGY
+314 SLATAKLCSFGVGGY

-336 NIPIAEMEGVKEKL
+336 NISIAEMEGVKEKL
-350 ATIAGIN
+350 AVIAGIN
-357 YKLLSAQHLF
+357 YKLLAAQHLF

-403 GGAGICKGSM
+403 GGAGICKGPM
-413 NFLASNYVATPVAIT
+413 NFLASCYIATPVAIT

-453 LNIINNIETNDKPK
+453 LNIINNIETNDKES
-467 FHDNFTKIVK
+467 FNNNFNKIVK
-477 HTLSNM
+477 HTLNNLV
-483 AKSLYYGAYLK
+483 KSIYYGTYLK
-494 IYRKSDY
+494 FYRK
-501 NYDIAKYSEM
+501 NGVDIDKYYEI

-542 RYADILSDIYMSYA
+542 RYADILADIYMSYA

-563 NKEVKDIDKLL
+563 NKTTKDIDKLL

-583 NIETNMNKI
+583 NIEINMNKI
-592 ADNFPI
+592 FHNFPI
-598 YFMGKLIKYVTY
+598 YFMGKIMKYTTY
-610 PFGDYYKY
+610 PFGNYYNY
-618 NSDIMITKI
+618 NCDKMNTQI
-627 SNIITRPTEMRNL
+627 SNIITKPNELRNL
-640 LTENI
+640 LTDNL
-645 FISKDNKDR
+645 FISKDVNNR
-654 LNQISRGIALYG
+654 LNQISRGIQLFDENKKYDP
-666 EEGGKGCGKGCGKG
+666 ENISLINEITQ
-680 HGKGC
+680 
-685 GKGCGKGDGKGCG
+685 
-698 KGHEEEKLN
+698 L
-707 DTMKND
+707 
-713 IMQHVIKVNEYNNL
+713 VIKVDETEKL
-727 S
+727 

>member
-1 MSKIISE
+1 MSKFVSG
-8 YAFRTIK
+8 YAFRIIK
-15 RILPRIS
+15 RILPKIS

-34 SIDGDIFAGY
+34 SIDGDIFSGY
-44 LDINKLVS
+44 LDINNLVK
-52 KYDVKLRDEETAFL
+52 KYDAKLKEEENAFL
-66 NKETTMLCEMID
+66 NKETNELCEMINND
-78 NDSVEKNQDLSTN
+78 NIEKNQDLSVD
-91 TWKYIKTNKFMG
+91 TWNYIKDNKFMG
-103 LVIPKKYEGLGFS
+103 LVIPKKYEGLEFS

-151 QYGTDEQKKDLLPKL
+151 QYGTDAQKNYFLPKL
-166 ATGKHVPC
+166 ASGTHIPC

-189 LDKGIVVNENGILGM
+189 LDRGIVVKENGILGM

-214 LAPVASLIGLAF
+214 LAPVASVIGLAF
-226 KLEDPNKLLTKGKE
+226 KLVDPNKLLTKGKE
-240 GITVAILEKDKFKNI
+240 GITVAILEKEKFKDI

-274 GNDIF
+274 GRDIF
-279 IPIDCVIGGEEQ
+279 IPMESVIGGEEK

-314 SLATAKLCTFGVGGY
+314 SLATAKLCSFGVGGY

-336 NIPIAEMEGVKEKL
+336 NISIAEMEGVKEKL
-350 ATIAGIN
+350 AIIAGIN
-357 YKLLSAQHLF
+357 YKLLAAQHLF

-403 GGAGICKGSM
+403 GGAGICKGPM
-413 NFLASNYVATPVAIT
+413 NFLASSYVATPVAIT

-453 LNIINNIETNDKPK
+453 LNIINNIETNDKE
-467 FHDNFTKIVK
+467 NFNNNFNKIVK
-477 HTLSNM
+477 HTLNNLV
-483 AKSLYYGAYLK
+483 KSLYYGIYLK
-494 IYRKSDY
+494 FYRKNSV
-501 NYDIAKYSEM
+501 DIDKYCEI

-542 RYADILSDIYMSYA
+542 RYADILADIYMSYA

-563 NKEVKDIDKLL
+563 NKNVKDIDKLL

-583 NIETNMNKI
+583 NIEINMNKI
-592 ADNFPI
+592 FDNFPI
-598 YFMGKLIKYVTY
+598 YFMGKIMKYTTY
-610 PFGDYYKY
+610 PFGNYYNY
-618 NSDIMITKI
+618 NSDKMNTEI
-627 SNIITRPTEMRNL
+627 SNIITKPNELRNL
-640 LTENI
+640 LTYNL
-645 FISKDNKDR
+645 FISKDTDNR
-654 LNQISRGIALYG
+654 LNQISRGIELFDVNKKY
-666 EEGGKGCGKGCGKG
+666 
-680 HGKGC
+680 
-685 GKGCGKGDGKGCG
+685 
-698 KGHEEEKLN
+698 
-707 DTMKND
+707 D
-713 IMQHVIKVNEYNNL
+713 IENISLINEITQRVIKVDESEKL
-727 S
+727 